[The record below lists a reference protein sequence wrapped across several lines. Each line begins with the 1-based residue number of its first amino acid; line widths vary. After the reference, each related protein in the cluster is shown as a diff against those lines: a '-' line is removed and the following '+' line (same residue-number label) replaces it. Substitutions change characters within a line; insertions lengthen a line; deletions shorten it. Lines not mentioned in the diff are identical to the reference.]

1 MRRPSVSPCMA
12 ALAALMLA
20 ACGRDDTAPPSAP
33 APSATGTTVPA
44 QAAAEPAEPA
54 LPPLPSG
61 DFRITSVDL
70 GSTVDE
76 EGRVTDAREVFA
88 PADAI
93 RAAVIGVG
101 SSDGLTLSARWL
113 SPQGEEIA
121 RAGNTLAPQ
130 APTVAT
136 FTLSQPE
143 PWPAGTY
150 QLEVAINDR
159 VVETRRFEVR

>member
-1 MRRPSVSPCMA
+1 MRPSPLLP
-12 ALAALMLA
+12 ALVLVPALLLA
-20 ACGRDDTAPPSAP
+20 ACGREEAAAPSSAP
-33 APSATGTTVPA
+33 AAAQAPA
-44 QAAAEPAEPA
+44 DAAAEPAAPE

-61 DFRITSVDL
+61 DFRIASIDL

-101 SSDGLTLSARWL
+101 SSEGLTLSARWL
-113 SPQGEEIA
+113 SPDGQEIA

-143 PWPAGTY
+143 PWPVGMY
-150 QLEVAINDR
+150 RLEVAINDR
-159 VVETRRFEVR
+159 VVETRTFEVR

>member
-1 MRRPSVSPCMA
+1 MRRPNASPWMA
-12 ALAALMLA
+12 ALVALLLA
-20 ACGRDDTAPPSAP
+20 ACGREEAAPSPAP
-33 APSATGTTVPA
+33 AAAGVDGTVPA
-44 QAAAEPAEPA
+44 QPAAEPAEPE

-70 GSTVDE
+70 GSNVDE

-101 SSDGLTLSARWL
+101 SSEGLTLSARWL
-113 SPQGEEIA
+113 SPDGQEIA

-143 PWPAGTY
+143 PWPVGMY
-150 QLEVAINDR
+150 RLEVAINDR
-159 VVETRRFEVR
+159 VVETRSFEVR